1 VLKPPVHGFL
11 SKYRHKGLFTAFIG
25 YLEFYIQQRP
35 RKMKHDGLVCLID
48 LQSEYQEEQDWDSY
62 LRLSKVINDYKVIFR
77 QPNVSVQN
85 IPTHS
90 NRRVKR
96 LLADRIVQL
105 LLVQDYTNVP
115 TLLLLL
121 EKLRGFICT
130 LNLSWESRGLYAT
143 VHQLVHFLNRY
154 RNVLLSD
161 DFDRVRGI
169 VGLISGSIRE
179 DYPDISQSLT
189 FSLNSLNKD
198 LLFKVISH
206 KLPEI
211 QRISWS
217 ML

>member
-1 VLKPPVHGFL
+1 
-11 SKYRHKGLFTAFIG
+11 
-25 YLEFYIQQRP
+25 
-35 RKMKHDGLVCLID
+35 MKHDGLVCLID

-96 LLADRIVQL
+96 LLADRYVQL

-179 DYPDISQSLT
+179 DYPDISQKL
-189 FSLNSLNKD
+189 D
-198 LLFKVISH
+198 LFIK
-206 KLPEI
+206 
-211 QRISWS
+211 
-217 ML
+217 